1 MHFQVKMKS
10 FKRNQSQEAG
20 IDKVNSKITKLLK
33 SPVRSGEAV
42 TSM

>member
-10 FKRNQSQEAG
+10 FRRNQSQEAG
-20 IDKVNSKITKLLK
+20 IDEVISKITKLLR
-33 SPVRSGEAV
+33 SSVRSGEAV